1 MTLVTRGQ
9 VRQAVEALSAQGR
22 VPTPKSISDYLGG
35 KYSVASIK
43 ARLTA
48 LAKEASQP
56 VATPSTPPAPV
67 RRADVSEENLIE
79 RLRLVE
85 FALYRLKEA
94 FNSEHRENEKLRER
108 LADCQDDLYHA
119 EMIIRIQQ
127 SEFEAMEAN
136 YQRLQETAP
145 INEAQR
151 RELYL
156 LRAVLADLVGK
167 RLAYKGLRI
176 QPTALLWP
184 ECYPLT
190 PENPTI
196 EHPVVVTALHNL
208 RQYEEKLKRDYGDK
222 QTQVALLAECEDLKL
237 KLAAQEYISAGIR
250 VDLDKCRQRLF
261 ALTQKKPRKRTRQ
274 TGSSATE
281 KIDSAYTFPAAP
293 PETKPW
299 CGFWRFCNCR
309 YGVCDRGLRQLAP
322 AIDSREQPSLEHP
335 QCNDDE
341 PREGDPTS

>member
-9 VRQAVEALSAQGR
+9 VRQAMEALSAQGR
-22 VPTPKSISDYLGG
+22 VPTPTSISDYLGG
-35 KYSVASIK
+35 KYSVASIQ

-48 LAKEASQP
+48 LVKEASQP
-56 VATPSTPPAPV
+56 VARPSPPPVPV

-108 LADCQDDLYHA
+108 LADCHDDLYYA

-127 SEFEAMEAN
+127 SEFEALEAN
-136 YQRLQETAP
+136 YQRLQETAS

-167 RLAYKGLRI
+167 RLAYEGLRI
-176 QPTALLWP
+176 RPTVLLWP
-184 ECYPLT
+184 ERYPLT
-190 PENPTI
+190 PENPNI
-196 EHPVVVTALHNL
+196 EHPVVVTALHRV
-208 RQYEEKLKRDYGDK
+208 RQYEESLEREYSDK
-222 QTQVALLAECEDLKL
+222 QTHTALLEECEDLKL
-237 KLAAQEYISAGIR
+237 KLRAQEYISAGTQ
-250 VDLDKCRQRLF
+250 VDLETCRQRLF
-261 ALTQKKPRKRTRQ
+261 ALTQKKPRRRTRQ
-274 TGSSATE
+274 PGSSAIE
-281 KIDSAYTFPAAP
+281 KIDSGYTFPADP

-299 CGFWRFCNCR
+299 CGFWRLCNCR
-309 YGVCDRGLRQLAP
+309 DGVCERGLRHLAP
-322 AIDSREQPSLEHP
+322 AIDPREQPPLEHP
-335 QCNDDE
+335 QTNDDQ
-341 PREGDPTS
+341 PHDGDPTS